1 MHLFHEYKLNT
12 DRLIVSINANRSCFD
27 TFILLFLLLL
37 MCPLK
42 DKKLSYTFETFFME
56 VEVLPDFFKIKLKE
70 KNPIQALK
78 ENNLRE

>member
-1 MHLFHEYKLNT
+1 
-12 DRLIVSINANRSCFD
+12 
-27 TFILLFLLLL
+27 

-42 DKKLSYTFETFFME
+42 DKKLSYIFETFFME